1 MKTIVNKDNEII
13 KKYLD
18 ARKELKED
26 FIKNFDYN
34 FFTYDNPQDYLKSLL
49 EQIDF
54 HSEKDPLLYYYD
66 DYITTTKLSNQAKN
80 LLDLMIIVDY
90 DYIAYDDNSYRPE
103 VASFENANDRKNWL
117 KNKSNHYYTLEI
129 NEIKGSLED
138 NDSLNDNYNDGDA
151 LFIKAN
157 SIYSDNIKIAI
168 LKY

>member
-1 MKTIVNKDNEII
+1 MLSIVNKDNELI

-26 FIKNFDYN
+26 FIKIFD
-34 FFTYDNPQDYLKSLL
+34 DNPQHYLKIML
-49 EQIDF
+49 ELIDS
-54 HSEKDPLLYYYD
+54 HSEKDTLLYKYD
-66 DYITTTKLSNQAKN
+66 DYITTTKLSNKAKE

-90 DYIAYDDNSYRPE
+90 DYIAYDDNSYSPD
-103 VASFENANDRKNWL
+103 VASFENADERKIWL
-117 KNKSNHYYTLEI
+117 KDKSNYYYTLEI

-138 NDSLNDNYNDGDA
+138 NVSLNDNYDDGDA
-151 LFIKAN
+151 LFIKAD